1 MGRAFAHPV
10 FDAQAG
16 FRAVMNA
23 LAQPGTVQPL
33 AALPLPPA
41 PLSAELAALVLTLAD
56 HETPVW
62 LCPVLRGSDEVVAYL
77 RFHTGAPLVE
87 SAAEAAFAVVS
98 RVELC
103 PALGA
108 FGIGLPAYPDRS
120 TTVLLAVETLRAGG
134 GMTLAGPGILE
145 TARLEAGPL
154 APDFRAEWAA
164 NGALFPCGVDV
175 VFAASGCVAGLPRTT
190 RILEG

>member
-10 FDAQAG
+10 FDAQAT

-33 AALPLPPA
+33 AALPVPPA
-41 PLSAELAALVLTLAD
+41 PLSAELAALALTLAD
-56 HETPVW
+56 HETPLW
-62 LCPVLRGSDEVVAYL
+62 LCPGLRESEEVVSYL
-77 RFHTGAPLVE
+77 RFHTGAPLAE
-87 SAAEAAFAVVS
+87 DAADAAFALVS

-103 PALGA
+103 PALDA
-108 FGIGLPAYPDRS
+108 FCPGLPAYPDRS
-120 TTVLLAVETLRAGG
+120 TTVLLAVDVLRGG
-134 GMTLAGPGILE
+134 AGMTLAGSGILE

-154 APDFRAEWAA
+154 GPEFRAEWAA

-175 VFAASGCVAGLPRTT
+175 VFAGPGCVAGLPRTT